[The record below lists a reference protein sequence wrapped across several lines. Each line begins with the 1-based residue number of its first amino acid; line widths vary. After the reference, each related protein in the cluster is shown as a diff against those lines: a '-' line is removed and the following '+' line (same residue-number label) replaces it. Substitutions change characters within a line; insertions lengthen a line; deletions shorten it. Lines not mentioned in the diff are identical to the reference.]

1 MRKLVILIGALV
13 LLPLALQAAKV
24 KALFVDSSK
33 HPVPNV
39 DCKLINNKTP
49 GQEPVLKSNKKGEA
63 DFEKVAA
70 GEYVVKASI
79 KGYFEATSNPITV
92 TDTEKEV
99 SVTVLLVEEKAFK
112 SKEAEANQL
121 LSEGKF
127 KEASVIYKEMLN
139 MTPNEAVVWGNLA
152 KAYAGMRDEPA
163 ALEAAKK
170 AAELDPKEYSG
181 LQTQMQAWVNFEA
194 GLHALESKDFP
205 KAVKWLTE
213 SLKVQPQNAD
223 GYYNLAL
230 AYGHQKKYDEA
241 LKSID
246 EALKL
251 KPNEKAY
258 MDVKRILE
266 NNAKQDK

>member
-1 MRKLVILIGALV
+1 MRKLIILIGALV

-33 HPVPNV
+33 KPVPNV
-39 DCKLINNKTP
+39 ECKLINNKTP

-70 GEYVVKASI
+70 GEYVVKAST
-79 KGYFEATSNPITV
+79 KGYFEASSDPITV
-92 TDTEKEV
+92 TDTQKEV
-99 SVTVLLVEEKAFK
+99 SVTVQLVDEKIYRAKEE
-112 SKEAEANQL
+112 EANQL
-121 LSEGKF
+121 LSNRKF
-127 KEASVIYKEMLN
+127 NEASVLYKEMIK

-152 KAYAGMRDEPA
+152 KAEAGMLDQQA
-163 ALEAAKK
+163 ALDAAKK

-181 LQTQMQAWVNFEA
+181 LQAQMQAWVSFEA
-194 GLHALESKDFP
+194 GLHALQSKDFP

-213 SLKVQPQNAD
+213 SLKVQPQNPD

-230 AYGHQKKYDEA
+230 AYGHQRKYDEA

-246 EALKL
+246 EALKQ

-258 MDVKRILE
+258 LDVKRILE